1 MIRANSLTIS
11 LAMCGFLGALYAS
24 APRDV
29 RAQAP
34 PGPLAPKT
42 PDSRPDTRP
51 APPEPTRQTQS
62 APAIEKEKIAP
73 RQNISGYW
81 KFNRADSDDA
91 RNKIQQAERLG
102 NSRNN
107 GPVGGNGPMGGNGP
121 YGGGPMG
128 SPYPGGNGPYG
139 NGPYGRNPNDPNA
152 YPGGY
157 DNDERE
163 IQSPA
168 MREYIYPATG
178 VTFSLKDSEADLAD
192 DSARRRVFFTDGRK
206 LQKSKDDNYRE
217 IAAHWE
223 GTRLVS
229 EERISTGTN
238 VRRTFDVTP
247 DGHQL
252 EETINLDATRNRSA
266 VQIHYV
272 YNIDPSRQ

>member
-1 MIRANSLTIS
+1 M
-11 LAMCGFLGALYAS
+11 
-24 APRDV
+24 P
-29 RAQAP
+29 
-34 PGPLAPKT
+34 
-42 PDSRPDTRP
+42 P
-51 APPEPTRQTQS
+51 APAQE
-62 APAIEKEKIAP
+62 EKITP
-73 RQNISGYW
+73 RQNIAGYW
-81 KFNRADSDDA
+81 KLNRADSDDG
-91 RNKIQQAERLG
+91 RNKIQQAERIG

-107 GPVGGNGPMGGNGP
+107 GPIGGNGPMGGNGP

-139 NGPYGRNPNDPNA
+139 NGPYGRNPNDPSA

-157 DNDERE
+157 DNDDKE
-163 IQSPA
+163 IQSPV

-223 GTRLVS
+223 GTRLVA
-229 EERISTGTN
+229 EERTPTGAN

-247 DGHQL
+247 GGRQL
-252 EETINLDATRNRSA
+252 EETINLEATRTRSA
-266 VQIHYV
+266 VTIHYV
-272 YNIDPSRQ
+272 YSIDPNRQ